1 MGFVL
6 KYILG
11 PVLAAVVGRGV
22 LEGLH
27 LMGWYP
33 DLWVANLFAEVPSRA
48 NIETAIW
55 GTSASFGL
63 VLYALERRFHLV
75 DRLVGR
81 SPLRPALVIS
91 SKKEALVISEIAGLD
106 WKERQ
111 ALRGVIETGSVKEL
125 TDIWPKLEAKTSF
138 MHRNFIGL
146 QGIKSDFLP
155 IIESILNKD
164 DLPREFRT
172 QCINRLGVLLDDGL
186 KHLNMTISTEDEF
199 SRWQEDF
206 SKWTEAVYS
215 EIKETFGEGVA
226 RTVRAIGSVMA
237 ADFPPSYNPPHNHLK
252 LCLAKLIENLKMFI
266 HNQTK

>member
-1 MGFVL
+1 MGFML

-33 DLWVANLFAEVPSRA
+33 DLWVASLFVEVPSRA

-55 GTSASFGL
+55 GISACLGL
-63 VLYALERRFHLV
+63 ALYALERRFHLI
-75 DRLVGR
+75 DHLVGR
-81 SPLRPALVIS
+81 SSLQPASVIS
-91 SKKEALVISEIAGLD
+91 SKKEALVISEIASLD

-111 ALRGVIETGSVKEL
+111 ALRGIIETGSVKGI

-138 MHRNFIGL
+138 MHRNFIGP

-164 DLPREFRT
+164 DLPR
-172 QCINRLGVLLDDGL
+172 NRLGVLLDDGL
-186 KHLNMTISTEDEF
+186 KLLNRTVRTDDEF
-199 SRWQEDF
+199 SRWQKDF
-206 SKWTEAVYS
+206 SEWTEAVYS
-215 EIKETFGEGVA
+215 EITETFGEGVA
-226 RTVRAIGSVMA
+226 RTVRAVGSIIA
-237 ADFPPSYNPPHNHLK
+237 ADFPPSYNPSHNHLK
-252 LCLAKLIENLKMFI
+252 LCLDKLIENLKMFI